1 MGAVSALQLP
11 AFVAQRLLP
20 DAAAQAEAVARHVAG
35 ALAAAIAQ
43 RGQAL
48 LLLSGGRSPIA
59 FFEQLSGHELD
70 WEKVHVGLVDERCV
84 GFDSPDRND
93 ALICRHLLQ
102 GKAAAARFVPLI
114 GDGLDAAAELEP
126 ARLRV
131 AKLPWPADVVVLGM
145 GEDGH
150 TASWFPGAAGTAA
163 AMDAR
168 TADQVAIVTPTTAPH
183 VRLTLT
189 LPPVLQAR
197 QILLPMQGATKRAVV
212 ERAATATASE
222 FPVAAV
228 LLQQQAPLHLYY
240 CP

>member
-1 MGAVSALQLP
+1 MAGEAALQLP
-11 AFVAQRLLP
+11 VSVVQRLLP
-20 DAAAQAEAVARHVAG
+20 DAAAQADAVARHIAG
-35 ALAAAIAQ
+35 ALVAAIAQ

-59 FFEQLSGHELD
+59 FFERLSLHDLA
-70 WEKVHVGLVDERCV
+70 WEKVCIGLVDERCV

-93 ALICRHLLQ
+93 ALVCRHLLQ
-102 GKAAAARFVPLI
+102 GKASVAQFVPLI
-114 GDGLDAAAELEP
+114 GDGHDAAEELEP
-126 ARLRV
+126 ARRRV

-163 AMDAR
+163 AMDAG
-168 TADQVAIVTPTTAPH
+168 TASQVAIVTPTTAPH

-189 LPPVLQAR
+189 LPPILQAR
-197 QILLPMQGATKRAVV
+197 QILLPIQGATKRAVV
-212 ERAATATASE
+212 ERAATATGSE
-222 FPVAAV
+222 FPVAAI
-228 LLQQQAPLHLYY
+228 LQQQKTPLHLFY

>member
-1 MGAVSALQLP
+1 MGAEAALQLP
-11 AFVAQRLLP
+11 GFVAQRVLP
-20 DAAAQAEAVARHVAG
+20 DAAALAEAVARHVAD

-59 FFEQLSGHELD
+59 FFEQLSRHDLS
-70 WEKVHVGLVDERCV
+70 WEKVCIGLVDERCV
-84 GFDSPDRND
+84 GFDSADRND

-102 GKAAAARFVPLI
+102 GKATAAQFVPLI
-114 GDGLDAAAELEP
+114 GDGLDAVAELEP
-126 ARLRV
+126 ARLRM
-131 AKLPWPADVVVLGM
+131 AKLPWPADIVVLGM

-163 AMDAR
+163 AMGAG
-168 TADQVAIVTPTTAPH
+168 TAAQVALVTPSTVPH

-189 LPPVLQAR
+189 LPPALRAR
-197 QILLPMQGATKRAVV
+197 QIMLPLQGATKRAVI
-212 ERAATATASE
+212 ERAAAATASE

-228 LLQQQAPLHLYY
+228 LRQQQAPLHLYY